1 MGEFEDRLEE
11 LQKRVLGNKQNHQDS
26 ESILVF
32 DAETDH
38 SMVID
43 VDLNEITDDRE
54 LEFFFDDK
62 VRKVWHKQEEEWF
75 FSIIDICQVLT
86 DSTNPKNYWN
96 MLKSRLKDEGNET
109 YTNCVRLRMK
119 AADGKMRLTDCAS
132 TEQLLRIIQS
142 IPSKKAE
149 PFKQWLALVGKER
162 LDEIADPE
170 LAFERMIDTYRK
182 KGYSEK
188 WIEQRLHAIDVRKLL
203 TDEWKRAGIK
213 NTREYATLTNVL
225 TKSWSGKT
233 VKEYKSYKGLHKEN
247 LRDNMTN
254 IELALNQL
262 AEVSATAISQAKNP
276 KGYDEA
282 KETVLEGGT
291 IAGNAR
297 RELEQKIGKSVISPL
312 NADSPAL
319 LDVSDEE

>member
-1 MGEFEDRLEE
+1 MTHCHHL
-11 LQKRVLGNKQNHQDS
+11 KQRKDVD
-26 ESILVF
+26 IFFFFFF
-32 DAETDH
+32 DEETDTTVPV
-38 SMVID
+38 S
-43 VDLNEITDDRE
+43 VDDLDIESTEE

-62 VRKVWHKQEEEWF
+62 VRKIWHKQEEEWY
-75 FSIIDICQVLT
+75 FSIVDVCQVLT
-86 DSTNPKNYWN
+86 GSADATAYWRK
-96 MLKSRLKDEGNET
+96 LKQRLKLEGNET
-109 YTNCVRLRMK
+109 VTNCHGLKMK
-119 AADGKMRLTDCAS
+119 ASDGKMRKTDCAS

-203 TDEWKRAGIK
+203 TDEWKRAGLED
-213 NTREYATLTNVL
+213 TREYATLTNVL

-233 VKEYKSYKGLHKEN
+233 VKEYKAYKGLHKEN

-276 KGYDEA
+276 KGYNEA
-282 KETVLEGGT
+282 KGTVLEGGA

-297 RELEQKIGKSVISPL
+297 RELEQKIGRSVISPL
-312 NADSPAL
+312 NAESPAL